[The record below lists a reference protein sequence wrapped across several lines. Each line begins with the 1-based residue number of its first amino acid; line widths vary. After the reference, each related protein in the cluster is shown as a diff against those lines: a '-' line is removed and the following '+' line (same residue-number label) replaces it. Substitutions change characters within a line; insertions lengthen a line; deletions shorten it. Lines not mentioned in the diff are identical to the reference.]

1 MEIPSDVQI
10 HNQLLGMKGTSGR
23 LLQIA
28 DGYYEL
34 ICLVG
39 GQSHRVLLPV
49 AGTAVIRRDPE
60 VKTAEKIEIEL

>member
-10 HNQLLGMKGTSGR
+10 HNRLLGMKGTSGR

-34 ICLVG
+34 ICRFG

-60 VKTAEKIEIEL
+60 AESTETIEIEL